1 MDIIEIYYT
10 EFTELFAPFYAANIR
25 RKNELSNAYDILFV
39 SRPDIFTP
47 KCASLSAFLFSS
59 RVRIEQG

>member
-47 KCASLSAFLFSS
+47 KYASLSAFPFCS
-59 RVRIEQG
+59 RVRIEQS